1 MPEDTRKTYILSTI
15 ANYFGIEHDS
25 LSSLSDH
32 RALNSFLDDTKCP
45 LLSATRG
52 HKHSIDLT
60 NEIKVVEGTQCLVLF
75 KLRPDQL
82 TSDNIYTSIF
92 LSSMVDS
99 PIDSLYY
106 MIKSVFSPALRDN
119 NNNKSNQAAN
129 QQIQTSLS
137 ELEQVLRSSG
147 KKSSGSSSSSMA
159 TISHPKD
166 EITYWYDVARN
177 TSSKTKDLER
187 AKYFLQLFDPVKANF
202 DNLENLTLLELV
214 DVVEKTQDVYDD
226 VWKQTEYDEYPE
238 QRMKHLL
245 TITS

>member
-15 ANYFGIEHDS
+15 ANYFGIERDS

-32 RALNSFLDDTKCP
+32 RALNNFLDDTKCP
-45 LLSATRG
+45 LLSITRS

-60 NEIKVVEGTQCLVLF
+60 NEIKIIEGIQCLVLF

-82 TSDNIYTSIF
+82 TSDNVYTNIF

-99 PIDSLYY
+99 PLDSLYY
-106 MIKSVFSPALRDN
+106 MIKSVFTPALRDN
-119 NNNKSNQAAN
+119 NNNDKSNQAAN

-159 TISHPKD
+159 SISHPKD
-166 EITYWYDVARN
+166 EITYWYDVARS
-177 TSSKTKDLER
+177 TSSKTQDLER
-187 AKYFLQLFDPVKANF
+187 AKYFFKLFGPVKANF

-214 DVVEKTQDVYDD
+214 DVVEKTQS
-226 VWKQTEYDEYPE
+226 
-238 QRMKHLL
+238 MMNILL
-245 TITS
+245 PSCV